1 MTYSLGGADAA
12 SFDIE
17 RSTAQLSTKAA
28 LDYETKD
35 TYTVT
40 VTATDSLGA
49 SSTITVT
56 IKVDQRKDEMPD
68 LEGEAPEEYPEN
80 GTRPV
85 ATFTAVDP
93 EGESIDWSLADGNN
107 MEDFSIENGVLRF
120 KSSPDYEMPVGTVAD
135 NNTYEITVQAS
146 DRVD

>member
-1 MTYSLGGADAA
+1 MTYSLGGPDAA
-12 SFDIE
+12 SFSID

-40 VTATDSLGA
+40 VTATDSLSA

-56 IKVDQRKDEMPD
+56 IKVTGEDEMPD
-68 LEGEAPEEYPEN
+68 LEGEAPEEYAEN

-93 EGESIDWSLADGNN
+93 EGESIVWSLD
-107 MEDFSIENGVLRF
+107 
-120 KSSPDYEMPVGTVAD
+120 D
-135 NNTYEITVQAS
+135 NDDACPQSRALHHSERGAAFQEFP
-146 DRVD
+146 RL